1 MPYFVKVGTVI
12 SGPRVYEV
20 GEALPPGV
28 GDAAMREAGAVEWRE
43 PVKAEKPKA
52 TPKHAAKPKAVQ

>member
-1 MPYFVKVGTVI
+1 MPYFVKVGEVHNG
-12 SGPRVYEV
+12 SAVYHV

-43 PVKAEKPKA
+43 PVKTEKPK
-52 TPKHAAKPKAVQ
+52 PAAKRKAVK